1 MQKSSKT
8 ALGAMVAAL
17 SVVIML
23 LTVVPVLTY
32 TSPAFAGL
40 LIVIIVIELDKK
52 WAFGVYAAVGVL
64 SVLLASDK
72 EAAILYLFFFGYY
85 PILKA
90 IIEGKLKNVFGWIVK
105 FVLFNT
111 AIVACYFIIAK
122 VLLLPMDDFDDFG
135 KYTIPIFL
143 VAGNVVFLLYDL
155 FLTKM
160 VVLYQMKWQQK
171 FRKLFSFK
179 KRK

>member
-1 MQKSSKT
+1 MQQSSKT
-8 ALGAMVAAL
+8 ALGAMTAAL

-40 LIVIIVIELDKK
+40 LLVIIVIELDKK

-72 EAAILYLFFFGYY
+72 EAAIIYLFFFGYY

-90 IIEGKLKNVFGWIVK
+90 IIESKLKSILGWIAK
-105 FVLFNT
+105 FALFNT
-111 AIVACYFIIAK
+111 AIVACYLMIVK
-122 VLLLPMDDFDDFG
+122 VLLLPMEDFDDFG
-135 KYTIPIFL
+135 KYTIPIL
-143 VAGNVVFLLYDL
+143 LLAGNVVFFLYDML
-155 FLTKM
+155 LTK
-160 VVLYQMKWQQK
+160 VVVIYAVKWQQK